1 MPVGNSLFIL
11 SQPLVRTF
19 ALIALASAAVFSLGS
34 KADETG
40 SGPAAGATPTAVIGS
55 ETEPSLQTLYPAPL
69 VSIPES
75 SGFAE
80 HILLVDKSTRT
91 LKVYRAKGDLLE
103 LLESH
108 PTDIGKNSGD
118 KERANDHKTPV
129 GIYFLM
135 EKKQQPEI
143 PFSLYGSLAFTTD
156 YPNIFDKRTAKGGSG
171 IWLHAVP
178 DQVPLTRGSRGC
190 VVVRNE
196 VIQHLQKFVQL
207 QQTPI
212 VIADKVD
219 YLTKEQ
225 YLQQKKEYLDNFEK
239 WRLAWET
246 SDVDTYMQFY
256 DPTFRNAQ
264 MNYNQW
270 QKHKAKLKKLYSFI
284 KVSLTTP
291 LILHSRQQVVV
302 RTVQDYESNLHKD
315 IGEKTIHAHY
325 SDTTGFKI
333 IREDWKPSKASN

>member
-1 MPVGNSLFIL
+1 MPLFKIQFNPHLALVQTVSVFLLIGSLTT
-11 SQPLVRTF
+11 S
-19 ALIALASAAVFSLGS
+19 
-34 KADETG
+34 ADEAATG
-40 SGPAAGATPTAVIGS
+40 TAQAPVADSVATMPAS
-55 ETEPSLQTLYPAPL
+55 ELYPAPL

-80 HILLVDKSTRT
+80 HIFLVDKSTRT
-91 LKVYRAKGDLLE
+91 LKVYKAKGDTLE
-103 LLESH
+103 LLETH

-118 KERANDHKTPV
+118 KEKANDHKTPV

-135 EKKQQPEI
+135 QKKQQPEI

-178 DQVPLTRGSRGC
+178 DHVPLTRGSRGC

-196 VIQHLQKFVQL
+196 VIQHLQSFVQL
-207 QQTPI
+207 QQTPLL
-212 VIADKVD
+212 IADKVE
-219 YLTKEQ
+219 YLTREQ
-225 YLQQKKEYLDNFEK
+225 YLQQKKQYLDNFEK
-239 WRLAWET
+239 WRSAWET

-256 DPTFRNAQ
+256 DPTFHTGQ
-264 MNYNQW
+264 MNFDQW
-270 QKHKAKLKKLYSFI
+270 QRHKAKLKKLYSFI
-284 KVSLTTP
+284 KVSLTQP

-302 RTVQDYESNLHKD
+302 RTIQNYESDLHKD
-315 IGEKTIHAHY
+315 AGEKTIHAHY

-333 IREDWKPSKASN
+333 IREDWKPVQDSQ